1 MDYYCMIVA
10 GVALPRADE
19 LLVAEPD
26 HLRGCKILYRFI
38 M

>member
-1 MDYYCMIVA
+1 MIVA

-26 HLRGCKILYRFI
+26 HLRSYKILKRLI